1 MPLQMCH
8 QEAQTKSS
16 LRKLNSPPHQNS
28 QLICKGIFTCRKE
41 VWLRL
46 QAGITM
52 METRT
57 RSRNSVI
64 SMRKFVSLILGCHW
78 ITQCRNSSWTHR
90 CTSRWIWCLSRVKIS
105 SMSRVVSR
113 RRCCLS
119 SKLRLLRIQILLSL
133 RRERKLWFM
142 GRTFLLCLLTLTRF
156 QLQTSKY
163 WNHKNLTRQNL
174 SPAQKYPR

>member
-1 MPLQMCH
+1 MSHQMCH
-8 QEAQTKSS
+8 QETQTKSS
-16 LRKLNSPPHQNS
+16 LRKLNSPPHSNS
-28 QLICKGIFTCRKE
+28 QLISKEICICRKE

-57 RSRNSVI
+57 RRRNSVI
-64 SMRKFVSLILGCHW
+64 SMRKFASLILGCHW
-78 ITQCRNSSWTHR
+78 ITQCRNSSRTHR
-90 CTSRWIWCLSRVKIS
+90 CTIRWIWSLSRVKIS

-119 SKLRLLRIQILLSL
+119 NKLRLLRIQILLSM
-133 RRERKLWFM
+133 RRERKLWFK
-142 GRTFLLCLLTLTRF
+142 GRNFLLCLLKLTRF

-163 WNHKNLTRQNL
+163 WNHKNLTC
-174 SPAQKYPR
+174 